1 MTVRLCDIIEASRV
15 PEGFFLGVRGD
26 DKCEVSA
33 VEFSSGKAAAHSLF
47 FCLRGANGDG
57 HDYAA
62 DAYSRGCRAFVCERT
77 LELGDDAVQV
87 TVADS
92 REALAYMSSAFYG
105 HAADQISVIGITGTK
120 GKTTTAHI
128 LRAILEESG
137 RRCAYIG
144 TSGVI
149 IGDRFIE
156 TANTTPESRD
166 LQRYF
171 RMMADAGIAYAVI
184 EVSSQALA
192 HHRVDGVPFAAA
204 AFLNLYEDHIGG
216 VEHPTFEDY
225 RYSKSRLFSE
235 HAPVFAVFNA
245 DDAASGYMRA
255 NCAAE
260 TATFSVKDSAADFY
274 GCDVSPYRDDSV
286 LGVSFVLRSPEGAE
300 QTLPQGEKKVRLCQ
314 PGRFSVSNALC
325 AIALA
330 NHFGVSPTDAARTL
344 AHATAPGR
352 CEIVP
357 ALPGRTFVIDYA
369 HNGVSLESSLSV
381 FREYAP
387 SRLICVF
394 GSVGGRTKGRRA
406 ELAHAAST
414 LADLAVVTSDN
425 PDFEPPE
432 DVIRDILAAWDGP
445 CPYIAIPDREEAIRE
460 AVRLSEPGDIVLF
473 AGKGHETYQLIC
485 GERVPFSERSII
497 LEECALEQ
505 SGAVSGAF

>member
-1 MTVRLCDIIEASRV
+1 MILRLCDIIEASRV
-15 PEGFFLGVRGD
+15 PQGFFLSVRGD

-33 VEFSSGKAAAHSLF
+33 VEFSSKKAAAHSLF
-47 FCLRGANGDG
+47 FCLRGASGDG

-62 DAYSRGCRAFVCERT
+62 DAYARGCRAFVCERE
-77 LELGDDAVQV
+77 LDLGDDAVQV
-87 TVADS
+87 TVTDS
-92 REALAYMSSAFYG
+92 REALAYMSAVFYG
-105 HAADQISVIGITGTK
+105 HAADSIRIIGITGTK

-128 LRAILEESG
+128 LRAILEEAG
-137 RRCAYIG
+137 RPCAYIG

-149 IGDRFIE
+149 IGERFIE

-166 LQRYF
+166 LQHYF
-171 RMMADAGIAYAVI
+171 RMMADEGIAYAVI

-225 RYSKSRLFSE
+225 KYSKSRLFSE
-235 HAPVFAVFNA
+235 HAPEFAVFNA
-245 DDAASGYMRA
+245 DDEASEYMRA
-255 NCAAE
+255 HCAAS
-260 TATFSVKDSAADFY
+260 TATFSVHNADADFY
-274 GCDVSPYRDDSV
+274 GCDISPYRDDSV
-286 LGVSFVLRSPEGAE
+286 LGVSF
-300 QTLPQGEKKVRLCQ
+300 TLHCAQGETQVRLCQ

-325 AIALA
+325 AMAIAS
-330 NHFGVSPTDAARTL
+330 HFGVSEIAAARTL
-344 AHATAPGR
+344 GHAAAPGR

-357 ALPGRTFVIDYA
+357 AITGRTFVIDYA
-369 HNGVSLESSLSV
+369 HNGVSLASSLSV
-381 FREYAP
+381 LREYSP

-445 CPYIAIPDREEAIRE
+445 CPYVAIPDRAEAIRE

-473 AGKGHETYQLIC
+473 AGKGHETYQLIR
-485 GERVPFSERSII
+485 GERVPFSERAII
-497 LEECALEQ
+497 LEECAMMELD
-505 SGAVSGAF
+505 AVGGAF